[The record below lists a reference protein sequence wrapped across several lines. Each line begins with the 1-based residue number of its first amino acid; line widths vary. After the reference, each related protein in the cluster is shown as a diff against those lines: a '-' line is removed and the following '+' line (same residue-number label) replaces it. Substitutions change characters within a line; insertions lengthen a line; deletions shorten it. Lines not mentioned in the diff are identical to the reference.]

1 MSGIDEILNMISAQQ
16 QETEEGIIKA
26 AKSKAAQII
35 KEGEAKAQTAYDDYM
50 KKARQRSERDYE
62 NKCNAADAEMKR
74 KILACKVE
82 LIDEAIEKTVA
93 KLKDLPDKEYF
104 ELLAR
109 LAGKHLRSGEGVIS
123 LSEKD
128 MKRVPADFIAKL
140 SEHAAEINGTIKLS
154 KDAADIEDGFI
165 LSYGLISE
173 NCSFRAVV
181 EAETEEVRD
190 IAARELFGQVK
201 A

>member
-1 MSGIDEILNMISAQQ
+1 MAGIDEIIRIIDQQ
-16 QETEEGIIKA
+16 QKQTGESIIAAAGKKA
-26 AKSKAAQII
+26 EAIAVQAQEQAEKAYA
-35 KEGEAKAQTAYDDYM
+35 EHM
-50 KKARQRSERDYE
+50 KKAREQALRETE
-62 NKCNAADAEMKR
+62 NACSSADAEMKR

-173 NCSFRAVV
+173 NCSFRAVI

-190 IAARELFGQVK
+190 IAARELFGQGK